1 MTSKQSQDKG
11 NDKGNGKGS
20 EKDGGKEAGKGGGK
34 DGGQQGGRQEPSP
47 IDVQKSLKGLD
58 FPASK
63 EDILAKA
70 QEGGASEDILA
81 ELEQI
86 PEREYQTPADI
97 SKELGKLH

>member
-11 NDKGNGKGS
+11 NDKDS
-20 EKDGGKEAGKGGGK
+20 GKGGSQ
-34 DGGQQGGRQEPSP
+34 DPSP

-63 EDILAKA
+63 EDILSKA

>member
-1 MTSKQSQDKG
+1 MTEKKSDQGKQDDKG
-11 NDKGNGKGS
+11 RQQSGQGGS
-20 EKDGGKEAGKGGGK
+20 E
-34 DGGQQGGRQEPSP
+34 EPSP

-63 EDILAKA
+63 DDIVSRARD
-70 QEGGASEDILA
+70 GGAGDDIMA
-81 ELEQI
+81 ELEQL

>member
-1 MTSKQSQDKG
+1 MTSKQSEQ
-11 NDKGNGKGS
+11 GK
-20 EKDGGKEAGKGGGK
+20 KDSGREQERGAGGGE
-34 DGGQQGGRQEPSP
+34 EPSP

-63 EDILAKA
+63 EDIVSRARD
-70 QEGGASEDILA
+70 GGASDDILS
-81 ELEQI
+81 ELEQL

>member
-1 MTSKQSQDKG
+1 MTSKQGQE
-11 NDKGNGKGS
+11 NNGNGKQ
-20 EKDGGKEAGKGGGK
+20 GGQ
-34 DGGQQGGRQEPSP
+34 QQGGRQEPSP

-63 EDILAKA
+63 DDIVSKA
-70 QEGGASEDILA
+70 RDGGASEDILA

-86 PEREYQTPADI
+86 PEREYETPADI

>member
-1 MTSKQSQDKG
+1 MTSKQTDEGKEQG
-11 NDKGNGKGS
+11 NEQRGGGQSRGGS
-20 EKDGGKEAGKGGGK
+20 E
-34 DGGQQGGRQEPSP
+34 EPSP

-63 EDILAKA
+63 DDIVSRARD
-70 QEGGASEDILA
+70 GGAGDDIMA
-81 ELEQI
+81 ELEQL